1 MRVFRLKIISVL
13 LLLNQI
19 FISPAHAEYYKNISI
34 SNGYFDA
41 GINISQN
48 TTGEYGLVDGETYI
62 QIKLSRPKV
71 PSFTCPSG
79 YNLQRGGNAGT
90 TYVRAQY
97 YIEIYDNKFD
107 AENPSY
113 DSAKLSSM
121 ARVDL
126 GSNFLPIDTR
136 EPEDEVFTIRG
147 RLSAEQISSENL
159 LGFFSYDGNFFL
171 SNKFRISLTGGEKLF
186 VKQSIYLSAICNK
199 TIFGQGPTT
208 SDNIDVLSFLSKNT
222 IDTID
227 IGYKLVN
234 QSINFKPINFGI
246 LNDKFIKIG
255 ANSTNNLPLTYS
267 DLTSRTCISNNG
279 VIYLK
284 KNGACKIVVFQ
295 EGDTKNMPAKP
306 VILSFNIYS
315 KSPGSKF
322 KAIICEND
330 KNITTA
336 TGLKPKCPKGYIQT
350 IE

>member
-1 MRVFRLKIISVL
+1 MRLFGFKIISVL
-13 LLLNQI
+13 ILLNQI
-19 FISPAHAEYYKNISI
+19 LISPAHAENYKNISI

-41 GINISQN
+41 STNFSQN
-48 TTGEYGLVDGETYI
+48 TTGQYGLVDGETYI
-62 QIKLSRPKV
+62 QIKLSRPQV
-71 PSFTCPSG
+71 PSFSCPSG
-79 YNLQRGGNAGT
+79 YNLQKTGNNIVDVT
-90 TYVRAQY
+90 Y
-97 YIEIYDNKFD
+97 YIEIFDNKFD
-107 AENPSY
+107 AENPVYGSI
-113 DSAKLSSM
+113 KLSSM
-121 ARVDL
+121 AKITL
-126 GSNFLPIDTR
+126 GSNLLPINVR
-136 EPEDEVFTIRG
+136 HPEIPSFSING
-147 RLSAEQISSENL
+147 RLSTEQIGSGYIL
-159 LGFFSYDGNFFL
+159 DFFSYDGNFFL
-171 SNKFRISLTGGEKLF
+171 SKKFNIVLTGGEKLF
-186 VKQSIYLSAICNK
+186 VKQSIYVWAVCAK
-199 TIFGQGPTT
+199 TTRDLNGNNVTYTT
-208 SDNIDVLSFLSKNT
+208 NPLDFLSKNT

-234 QSINFKPINFGI
+234 QLINFKPINFGI